1 MPKRPSLDPEAA
13 VPIRVEVVPRR
24 GLSRHEAARY
34 VGVSVTK
41 LDQMVDE
48 GQMPEPFRIG
58 SRVIYDLKKLD
69 AAFDALSG
77 PIDEIDSFSDWDT
90 TPEPPPAPVLRKS
103 AAKQS
108 GTAAGKMDAKRGL
121 RSDPMPSKEYPGHP
135 NVYSPETLAD
145 RWTCSAG
152 HVRKMVKS
160 GDLQA
165 FSSGKLIRITP
176 AVVIAYEDRS
186 FVKPE

>member
-77 PIDEIDSFSDWDT
+77 PSMRSTASPTGTPRLNRRPRQFSGSRPRSSPVPQQGRW
-90 TPEPPPAPVLRKS
+90 TPS
-103 AAKQS
+103 AA
-108 GTAAGKMDAKRGL
+108 
-121 RSDPMPSKEYPGHP
+121 
-135 NVYSPETLAD
+135 
-145 RWTCSAG
+145 
-152 HVRKMVKS
+152 
-160 GDLQA
+160 
-165 FSSGKLIRITP
+165 
-176 AVVIAYEDRS
+176 
-186 FVKPE
+186 